1 MSKLGSAPNILW
13 VCTDAQRWDTIA
25 AFGNRHI
32 RTPAFDEVCS
42 LGAGFRRTYT
52 QNPMCT
58 PARASMLTGRY
69 PAAHQVYR
77 NGNANFPGSEVLLP
91 KLLSTAGYT
100 CGLVGKLHVATARF
114 GEDRQADGYS
124 FFRWSKHAVP
134 DEAVEYSDHYKWLK
148 QKGIDMEELYR
159 DRWTLTGPGI
169 DSSLHLMAWGVEQC
183 LEFIDRNR
191 DRRWMLSFNP
201 MVPHPPFDPPPE
213 YWNKYADAD
222 LPGPAF
228 RESDL
233 VRQQRFAG
241 VRHQCPTAF
250 DPRGEMDYS
259 NNPYKQQIDR
269 CIKLPAGI
277 NGRALKVGYYGM
289 IEYINDQLMRLFD
302 GLKAMG
308 LWEDTLTLVHSD
320 HGEMLGDH
328 GLIFKG
334 ARFFEGATR
343 VPMAMAWPGHTAP
356 GVMSE
361 ALVELV
367 DIAPTLLEAAGFAV
381 PPYMQGRSLWPIA
394 TGRADPAFHKA
405 HAVCDFN
412 DSVGYTPNNTHT
424 RATMVVGERYKSIFY
439 HDMDLAEVFDLDED
453 PDEFDDL
460 SERPEFSRTMMA
472 LTREHMDAVIATIP
486 EGPVKASMW

>member
-1 MSKLGSAPNILW
+1 
-13 VCTDAQRWDTIA
+13 
-25 AFGNRHI
+25 
-32 RTPAFDEVCS
+32 
-42 LGAGFRRTYT
+42 
-52 QNPMCT
+52 
-58 PARASMLTGRY
+58 
-69 PAAHQVYR
+69 
-77 NGNANFPGSEVLLP
+77 
-91 KLLSTAGYT
+91 
-100 CGLVGKLHVATARF
+100 
-114 GEDRQADGYS
+114 
-124 FFRWSKHAVP
+124 
-134 DEAVEYSDHYKWLK
+134 
-148 QKGIDMEELYR
+148 
-159 DRWTLTGPGI
+159 
-169 DSSLHLMAWGVEQC
+169 
-183 LEFIDRNR
+183 
-191 DRRWMLSFNP
+191 
-201 MVPHPPFDPPPE
+201 VPHPPYDPPPE
-213 YWNKYADAD
+213 YWNRYADAD

-289 IEYINDQLMRLFD
+289 IEYINDQLLRLFD